1 MLELGTRQISAST
14 MPRPRQIYATAVLA
28 LSGSAGGAT
37 AFSPCPWAGST
48 NTAPAQTFRRVYRG
62 KSRTASALK
71 SGTGDASEFVD
82 DIAKA
87 KELIEQTKKKIERRT
102 KAAAEAAGGG
112 KPLNLDSAVNAQ
124 EDKGSGR
131 EGASL
136 ESGATQV
143 GDASAEGDGE
153 AVPFFA
159 QVGMSKEEVKRR
171 RETFTKSQDDDSGLI
186 TTDGDKMAS
195 ISEEEAWERRSIL
208 EVFENELKETG
219 EESEA
224 QKRTSRDIA
233 MAMMNLRKQ
242 MWNPDYDYIFDK
254 KNWTIGD
261 N

>member
-1 MLELGTRQISAST
+1 

-131 EGASL
+131 EGLA
-136 ESGATQV
+136 
-143 GDASAEGDGE
+143 
-153 AVPFFA
+153 
-159 QVGMSKEEVKRR
+159 
-171 RETFTKSQDDDSGLI
+171 
-186 TTDGDKMAS
+186 
-195 ISEEEAWERRSIL
+195 
-208 EVFENELKETG
+208 
-219 EESEA
+219 
-224 QKRTSRDIA
+224 
-233 MAMMNLRKQ
+233 
-242 MWNPDYDYIFDK
+242 
-254 KNWTIGD
+254 
-261 N
+261 